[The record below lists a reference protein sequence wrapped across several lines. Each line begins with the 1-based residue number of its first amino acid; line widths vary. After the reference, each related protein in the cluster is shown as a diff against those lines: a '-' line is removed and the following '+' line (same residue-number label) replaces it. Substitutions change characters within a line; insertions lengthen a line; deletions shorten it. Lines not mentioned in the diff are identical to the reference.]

1 MQIILHIARRELQ
14 SFFHTTIG
22 WLCLVGFIGLSGLIF
37 AWIATA
43 YADPTYALQGQPID
57 VNEYL
62 IPDFFGT
69 ISVFL
74 LMLAPALSMRAFSE
88 DLQQGSFELLLSSPI
103 LSSQIVWGKFLGI
116 LGFLGILLL
125 STSHIVVLLYW
136 ISSPSPVMLGLNY
149 LSTFLMSASFVA
161 IGLLFSS
168 WTRSQ
173 LIALALG
180 FGFLLALWFLG
191 GLAEMAEGTTKDVL
205 SYISILNHT
214 DNLNKGLLYSKDI
227 IYFLSTIFI
236 FLFATQQ
243 RIEAYRW

>member
-1 MQIILHIARRELQ
+1 M
-14 SFFHTTIG
+14 
-22 WLCLVGFIGLSGLIF
+22 
-37 AWIATA
+37 
-43 YADPTYALQGQPID
+43 
-57 VNEYL
+57 
-62 IPDFFGT
+62 
-69 ISVFL
+69 
-74 LMLAPALSMRAFSE
+74 
-88 DLQQGSFELLLSSPI
+88 
-103 LSSQIVWGKFLGI
+103 GI
-116 LGFLGILLL
+116 LGFLGILL

-136 ISSPSPVMLGLNY
+136 ISSPSPIMLALNY

-180 FGFLLALWFLG
+180 LGFLLALWFLG

-227 IYFLSTIFI
+227 IYFYQLFSYF
-236 FLFATQQ
+236 FLPHSK
-243 RIEAYRW
+243 E

>member
-1 MQIILHIARRELQ
+1 MRIILTIAQRELQ

-43 YADPTYALQGQPID
+43 YADPTYALQGQAID

-69 ISVFL
+69 IAVFL
-74 LMLAPALSMRAFSE
+74 LMLAPALSMRSFSE
-88 DLQQGSFELLLSSPI
+88 DQQQGSFELLLSSPI
-103 LSSQIVWGKFLGI
+103 TSSQIVWGKYLGI
-116 LGFLGILLL
+116 LGFLGVLLL
-125 STSHIVVLLYW
+125 STSHVIVLLYW
-136 ISSPSPVMLGLNY
+136 ISTPNPTILILNY
-149 LSTFLMSASFVA
+149 LSTFLMSATFVA
-161 IGLLFSS
+161 IGILFSS
-168 WTRSQ
+168 WTKSQ
-173 LIALALG
+173 LIALALS

-191 GLAEMAEGTTKDVL
+191 GLAEMADGRIKDILAYV
-205 SYISILNHT
+205 SILNHT

-227 IYFLSTIFI
+227 IYFMSTIFL

>member
-1 MQIILHIARRELQ
+1 MRIVLSIAQRELQ
-14 SFFHTTIG
+14 AFFHTTIG
-22 WLCLVGFIGLSGLIF
+22 WLCLVGFVGLSGLIF

-74 LMLAPALSMRAFSE
+74 LMLAPALSMRSFSE

-103 LSSQIVWGKFLGI
+103 SSAQIVWGKYLGI
-116 LGFLGILLL
+116 LGFLFILLL
-125 STSHIVVLLYW
+125 STSHIVVFLYW
-136 ISSPSPVMLGLNY
+136 ISTPNTMMILLNF
-149 LSTFLMSASFVA
+149 LSTFLMSATFVA
-161 IGLLFSS
+161 IGILFSS

-180 FGFLLALWFLG
+180 FGFLLSLWFLG
-191 GLAEMAEGTTKDVL
+191 GLAEMTEGTTKEIL
-205 SYISILNHT
+205 SYVSILNHT

-227 IYFLSTIFI
+227 VYFLSTIFV